1 MRGFHH
7 AKILS
12 PSFHGLRKEH
22 LAQWPAFCIPKIPG
36 GTSRKIGRGCAARFL
51 KPLPYFRPK
60 SVIFPTLFQTWSP
73 GARRV
78 TGARDKLLRH
88 VHGSWRKHWKGMVLL
103 PNDEDVANSPKKRA
117 LFKTRVHKPYPISDK
132 KRFRPKQL
140 KKKIPFGAAHTYIPY
155 IRDYP
160 PPPPPQPGWKTRCR
174 LWVSLA

>member
-1 MRGFHH
+1 MTC
-7 AKILS
+7 L
-12 PSFHGLRKEH
+12 L
-22 LAQWPAFCIPKIPG
+22 CPKNSR

-103 PNDEDVANSPKKRA
+103 PNDEDVANSSKKRTQ
-117 LFKTRVHKPYPISDK
+117 FKTRVHKPYPISDK
-132 KRFRPKQL
+132 MVDSNQNLNSRKSLYK
-140 KKKIPFGAAHTYIPY
+140 TYIAY

-160 PPPPPQPGWKTRCR
+160 PPRQPGRKTRCR

>member
-12 PSFHGLRKEH
+12 PSFHGLRKER

-36 GTSRKIGRGCAARFL
+36 GVLPEKLGRGVQHASWNPYPISDQNLWFS
-51 KPLPYFRPK
+51 LPYFRPDQK
-60 SVIFPTLFQTWSP
+60 FDTLFQTWSP

-103 PNDEDVANSPKKRA
+103 PNDEDVANSSKKRA

-140 KKKIPFGAAHTYIPY
+140 KKRYPLGQHIPI
-155 IRDYP
+155 YP
-160 PPPPPQPGWKTRCR
+160 I
-174 LWVSLA
+174 